1 MKSPFLF
8 IQAGQYLKANLLE
21 TRRTLMNMTTLFAAS
36 VFCLTVS
43 GQANATEHTK
53 VTVTTSADAKHMYH
67 VAFNGAPRV
76 AQVVSQGAAVI
87 RANANNILAHNTDTV
102 YWQGAGLFDTAV
114 TPELA
119 SLKKA
124 VTDNLNKL
132 QEAWQDDVEKNAS
145 VTALSTF
152 LAEAHFQSR
161 IHVPLDEDFYL
172 SGSKVNPLVQGDL
185 MLVLPTRPNNVWVVG
200 AVTET
205 TDADFHP
212 DYVADD
218 YVDIAETLNTFG
230 ISDVTVIQPDGHLET
245 HQTAY
250 WNQIP
255 KNLAPGAMIFV
266 PFQGLPSALSS
277 LNRDIPR
284 LLQHR
289 VM

>member
-8 IQAGQYLKANLLE
+8 IQAGQYLKANLFD
-21 TRRTLMNMTTLFAAS
+21 TRRTLSTMTLFFAAS

-43 GQANATEHTK
+43 GQAIAAEQTK
-53 VTVTTSADAKHMYH
+53 VTVTTSADATRMYH

-76 AQVVSQGAAVI
+76 SQVVSQGAAVI

-102 YWQGAGLFDTAV
+102 YWQGAGLFDKANTAEV
-114 TPELA
+114 DA
-119 SLKKA
+119 LKTA
-124 VTDNLNKL
+124 VTDNLNTL
-132 QEAWQDDVEKNAS
+132 QEAWQDDAEKHAS

-161 IHVPLDEDFYL
+161 IPVPLDEDFYL
-172 SGSKVNPLVQGDL
+172 SGTKVNPLVQGDL
-185 MLVLPTRPNNVWVVG
+185 MLVLPSRPNNVWVIG
-200 AVTET
+200 AVTEI
-205 TDADFHP
+205 TDADFQP

-218 YVDIAETLNTFG
+218 YVNIAETLNTFG
-230 ISDVTVIQPDGHLET
+230 ISDVTVIQPDGQLET

>member
-8 IQAGQYLKANLLE
+8 IQAGQFLKKSLLD
-21 TRRTLMNMTTLFAAS
+21 TRHALSTMTLLFAAS

-43 GQANATEHTK
+43 GQAIAAEQTK
-53 VTVTTSADAKHMYH
+53 VTVTTSADATRMYH

-76 AQVVSQGAAVI
+76 SQVVSQGAAVI

-102 YWQGAGLFDTAV
+102 YWKGAGLFDTAD

-119 SLKKA
+119 SLKKT
-124 VTDNLNKL
+124 VTDNLNRL
-132 QEAWQDDVEKNAS
+132 QEAWKDDAEKHAS

-152 LAEAHFQSR
+152 FAESHFQSR
-161 IHVPLDEDFYL
+161 IQVPLDEDFYL
-172 SGSKVNPLVQGDL
+172 SGSKLNPLVKGDL
-185 MLVLPTRPNNVWVVG
+185 MLVLPSRPNNVWVIG

-205 TDADFHP
+205 TDADFQP

-218 YVDIAETLNTFG
+218 YVDITETLNTFG
-230 ISDVTVIQPDGHLET
+230 ISDVTVIQPDGELEI

-250 WNQIP
+250 WNQMP

>member
-1 MKSPFLF
+1 MKSLF
-8 IQAGQYLKANLLE
+8 FFIKARLLN
-21 TRRTLMNMTTLFAAS
+21 TRRALLNMTVLFAAS
-36 VFCLTVS
+36 VFCLTLS
-43 GQANATEHTK
+43 GQAIAAEQTK
-53 VTVTTSADAKHMYH
+53 VTVTTSADAKRMYH
-67 VAFNGAPRV
+67 IAFNGAPRV
-76 AQVVSQGAAVI
+76 SQVVSQGAAVI

-102 YWQGAGLFDTAV
+102 YWQGAGLFDAAN
-114 TPELA
+114 TPELDA
-119 SLKKA
+119 LKKA
-124 VTDNLNKL
+124 VIDNLNTL
-132 QEAWQDDVEKNAS
+132 QEAWQDDAEKHAS

-161 IHVPLDEDFYL
+161 IQVPLDEDFYL
-172 SGSKVNPLVQGDL
+172 SGTKVNPLVQGDL
-185 MLVLPTRPNNVWVVG
+185 MLVLPTRPNNVWVIG

-230 ISDVTVIQPDGHLET
+230 ISDVTVIQPDGELEI